1 MYHIRKDKRS
11 MESSGYLYDALA
23 SWMGEKQFEA
33 ITVTEVVTRA
43 KLGRATFYRNFSS
56 LDDILRWQC
65 DEAFRG
71 LYVYL
76 LEYYRLNNSVA
87 DTFRVPFLKPFLR
100 YWYIHSRIMELLIQ
114 ANRLDIAHDSFMKM
128 FELISQHVDRSH
140 EVIWAH
146 LDYFAAVRAGT
157 AINILIQWI
166 KNDKNIPPDE
176 LADLIVNQMIES
188 LHLNLLL

>member
-114 ANRLDIAHDSFMKM
+114 ANRLDIAHDSF
-128 FELISQHVDRSH
+128 LIH
-140 EVIWAH
+140 
-146 LDYFAAVRAGT
+146 
-157 AINILIQWI
+157 
-166 KNDKNIPPDE
+166 
-176 LADLIVNQMIES
+176 
-188 LHLNLLL
+188 